1 MIEINDKDKALIV
14 SGQVDKVYKDYLGAR
29 NRIFGDLQ
37 KSKNLLFEN
46 VKITGGGLADTK
58 YAYGFRI
65 GYSGQPDLACDG
77 VYFDNV
83 DISGFGPPS
92 SNYNS
97 FNRDGV
103 AVERANKN
111 ILVKNSRFDGF
122 TDACW
127 DCKSNVQFQ
136 HCLFRDA
143 YRLQRVWSGV
153 TNIYSDCTFEL
164 NSPTNKLFWLDG
176 PTTKVILYQCAF
188 TLNGVQIDP
197 KLYTDF
203 DNGASSTQIVTAN
216 SNPLTDPFFKDEDGL
231 EIRVK
236 NLELSVDKLADIV
249 EELAYSIKIII
260 PRVNELERWRKS

>member
-164 NSPTNKLFWLDG
+164 ASTTNKFFWIDG
-176 PTTKVILYQCAF
+176 PTANVILYNCKF
-188 TLNGVQIDP
+188 TVDGNYVLDSFPGTYVD
-197 KLYTDF
+197 L
-203 DNGASSTQIVTAN
+203 DNGATLAQIKTVT
-216 SNPLTDPFFKDEDGL
+216 SNPLTDPFFNDNDL
-231 EIRVK
+231 ETRVK
-236 NLELSVDKLADIV
+236 HLEDLVQILGNDIDV
-249 EELAYSIKIII
+249 IV
-260 PRVNELERWRKS
+260 PRLQELERWRKS